1 MRIHVFTIFIV
12 SAFFIV
18 SHAEAQSVS
27 IQKGTVIPNPTFID
41 YQKTFSRPN
50 DALKR
55 KEDTLRKQFSE
66 KNLIWPAKY
75 VYFRSFKYDSQLEV
89 WVKDEINDPFKLFKT
104 YNVCALAGSLG
115 PKRVEG
121 DYQVPEGFYMINVFN
136 PASAFHLS
144 LGLNYPN
151 VSDRILSDPIRPGG
165 EIFIHGSCV
174 TTGCLPMTDLKMEDI
189 YIIASYA
196 RSMGQDFIP
205 VHIFPVRFNVDRSV
219 DYMEKFIKDDLRLT
233 KFVARLEEAFD
244 YFEKFHQLPVI
255 MINEMG
261 EYVINGA
268 LPRKRKSKNEVKV
281 KREPVQHRFRNIQDI
296 VESVHEWPQ
305 FPGGSKAFIK
315 YLDVLGK
322 DMASFLPEGH
332 IKVFVKVEFIIDKD
346 GVPTN
351 FKLAKSI
358 EDEFDDELIKRMEN
372 MGTWK
377 PAILQGKPV
386 AKIMVQTVIVERL

>member
-1 MRIHVFTIFIV
+1 MRIQVFSILII
-12 SAFFIV
+12 SSFFIV
-18 SHAEAQSVS
+18 IHAKAQSVS
-27 IQKGTVIPNPTFID
+27 LQKGTVISSPTFID

-50 DALKR
+50 EAFKR